1 MIMNKF
7 FDKFK
12 NKKINNSVLNSNEKP
27 QEEIAV
33 INNENVIIE
42 QEEFNNYS
50 EEKQIKSFDK

>member
-42 QEEFNNYS
+42 LL
-50 EEKQIKSFDK
+50 